1 VFSLYVDPDAQGGG
15 VGRRLLGK
23 RMLVRGP
30 GARGGDAWV
39 FEANAPA
46 RTFYALHGWL
56 PDGATRVEPDFGE
69 PEVRLRRSVESPGDS
84 GP

>member
-1 VFSLYVDPDAQGGG
+1 MAWA
-15 VGRRLLGK
+15 RRLLGEAHAGS
-23 RMLVRGP
+23 RHQGLAEGETLE
-30 GARGGDAWV
+30 V
-39 FEANAPA
+39 FEANSLPA